1 MPITENG
8 YEYTMPEE
16 WLSKIDLEFL
26 TAFRDELFKMNYISL
41 DGCYCDTLA
50 HLESTTGYHVAF
62 KLACVKSNKLDLY
75 QYSKTLPWYDS
86 DIFDG
91 KLSQL
96 LIKNKLII
104 DGYIEDIIGEKLGID
119 PSEIEMCMKCG
130 KYFFKKDMIP
140 DKDAE
145 DFYYCIH
152 CEGTFD
158 SHQYYL
164 EGLNLKIEGDVE

>member
-16 WLSKIDLEFL
+16 WLKEIDLEFL
-26 TAFRDELFKMNYISL
+26 TAFRDELFKMKYITL
-41 DGCYCDTLA
+41 DGCYYDTLA
-50 HLESTTGYHVAF
+50 HTESTAGHHVAF

-91 KLSQL
+91 KLSGL
-96 LIKNKLII
+96 LIENKFII
-104 DGYIEDIIGEKLGID
+104 DGCFEDIIGEKLGID
-119 PSEIEMCMKCG
+119 PNDIELCMKCG
-130 KYFFKKDMIP
+130 KYFFKKDMVADI
-140 DKDAE
+140 DAE

-152 CEGTFD
+152 CEGSFD
-158 SHQYYL
+158 SHKYYL
-164 EGLNLKIEGDVE
+164 DGLNLEV